1 MKLIVSS
8 FVCVSL
14 LAGCE
19 RQPPTRPTP
28 PRSTAAPAPA
38 PAPAPPPPT
47 APAPP
52 PPTAP
57 AATLDAGAEPER
69 PPLPQT
75 PEAIAAYARIDAGV
89 PSVDGGPR
97 PITGHPRR

>member
-28 PRSTAAPAPA
+28 PRTAAAPAAPAPSA
-38 PAPAPPPPT
+38 PAESI
-47 APAPP
+47 
-52 PPTAP
+52 
-57 AATLDAGAEPER
+57 DAGAADEPPTR
-69 PPLPQT
+69 LPQT
-75 PEAIAAYARIDAGV
+75 PEALAAYARIDAGV

-97 PITGHPRR
+97 PITGRRGR